1 MNKKPIY
8 TVHFCSSNP
17 KYTISGTG
25 LCPVKA
31 NDEQEAKYKFL
42 NRYKGLTEEDNILS
56 CDLLESDDKHYH
68 RLSSHA
74 F

>member
-8 TVHFCSSNP
+8 AIHFCSSNP

-31 NDEQEAKYKFL
+31 NDEEEAKSKFL
-42 NRYKGLTEEDNILS
+42 KKYIGLTEEDNILS
-56 CDLLESDDKHYH
+56 CDLVESDHKQYH
-68 RLSSHA
+68 RYSSNA
-74 F
+74 L

>member
-8 TVHFCSSNP
+8 AIHFCSSNP

-31 NDEQEAKYKFL
+31 NDEEEAKSKFL
-42 NRYKGLTEEDNILS
+42 KKYISTSRLTQIRS
-56 CDLLESDDKHYH
+56 LLLKDGSEK
-68 RLSSHA
+68 
-74 F
+74 